1 MDSCNDLPVWAIDP
15 QSAMICSMKVQIWSS
30 GAGEPEGLNGASG
43 MSVRTSLLAGL
54 LHVTPRCNVHTRVSS
69 EVEDCN
75 TGGEGCWK
83 K

>member
-1 MDSCNDLPVWAIDP
+1 MKIQVW
-15 QSAMICSMKVQIWSS
+15 ST
-30 GAGEPEGLNGASG
+30 GAGKAAAGLIRASG

-54 LHVTPRCNVHTRVSS
+54 LRVTLGCNVHTARVST

>member
-1 MDSCNDLPVWAIDP
+1 
-15 QSAMICSMKVQIWSS
+15 MKVQVWLS
-30 GAGEPEGLNGASG
+30 GAGESAGLNRASG
-43 MSVRTSLLAGL
+43 MSVHTSLLAGL
-54 LHVTPRCNVHTRVSS
+54 LHVTSGYNVHTARVCI

>member
-1 MDSCNDLPVWAIDP
+1 
-15 QSAMICSMKVQIWSS
+15 MICSMKVQVWSS
-30 GAGEPEGLNGASG
+30 GAGKPAGLNRASG

-54 LHVTPRCNVHTRVSS
+54 LHVTLGCNVHTARVST

>member
-1 MDSCNDLPVWAIDP
+1 
-15 QSAMICSMKVQIWSS
+15 MKVQVWSS

-43 MSVRTSLLAGL
+43 MSVRTSLLAGQL
-54 LHVTPRCNVHTRVSS
+54 CVTLRCNVHTARVST
-69 EVEDCN
+69 EVKDCN

>member
-1 MDSCNDLPVWAIDP
+1 
-15 QSAMICSMKVQIWSS
+15 MKVQVWSS
-30 GAGEPEGLNGASG
+30 GAGKPAAGLNRASG

-54 LHVTPRCNVHTRVSS
+54 LHVTLGCNVHTARVST